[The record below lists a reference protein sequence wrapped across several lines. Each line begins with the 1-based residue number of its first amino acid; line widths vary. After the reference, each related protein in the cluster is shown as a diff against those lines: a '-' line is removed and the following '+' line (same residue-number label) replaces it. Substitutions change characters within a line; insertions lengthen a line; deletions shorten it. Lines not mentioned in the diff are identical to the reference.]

1 MALLLMRFIEGH
13 LGKLSKSTMLIEFS
27 SLSHGFELLEDNI
40 HD

>member
-1 MALLLMRFIEGH
+1 MALLLMRFIKGH

-27 SLSHGFELLEDNI
+27 NLSHGFELLEDNI